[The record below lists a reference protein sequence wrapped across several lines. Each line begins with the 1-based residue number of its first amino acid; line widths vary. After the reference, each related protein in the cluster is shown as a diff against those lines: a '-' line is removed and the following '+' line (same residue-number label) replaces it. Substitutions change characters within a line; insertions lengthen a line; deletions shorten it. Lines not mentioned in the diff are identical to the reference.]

1 MFINIS
7 KLAQA
12 PCTSL
17 HKQTINNH
25 TFSKFNTHH
34 EVLVIV
40 LQDYLHTLPLA
51 VFTAQQYQT
60 LTKAQETPQAQ
71 LYYPAWQRN
80 VCRGNRCKALCE
92 HERRGGNELLVMPR
106 NRKDPS
112 NQYIPPAPDIPR
124 CSLRCRGKHSTVPP
138 AKGTPARGRAAPSK
152 HLLPP
157 GIGSSQRP
165 PPLPRRQKSPFMTPD
180 DVICGRRRVH
190 SSTGLCISNKPI
202 KKPA

>member
-25 TFSKFNTHH
+25 TFSKFNIRH

-80 VCRGNRCKALCE
+80 VCRGNQCKALCE

-112 NQYIPPAPDIPR
+112 NLYIPPAPDIPR
-124 CSLRCRGKHSTVPP
+124 CSLRFRGKHSTVPP

-157 GIGSSQRP
+157 G
-165 PPLPRRQKSPFMTPD
+165 LD
-180 DVICGRRRVH
+180 
-190 SSTGLCISNKPI
+190 
-202 KKPA
+202 PASARHHCHEDRKAPS